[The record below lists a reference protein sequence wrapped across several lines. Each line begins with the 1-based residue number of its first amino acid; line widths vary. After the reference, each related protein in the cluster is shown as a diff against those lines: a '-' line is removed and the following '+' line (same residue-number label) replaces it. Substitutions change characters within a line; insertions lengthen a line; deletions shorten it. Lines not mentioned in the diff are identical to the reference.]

1 MDPRHTLQ
9 WQDSQT
15 YAPETKKYK
24 DQPSSYY
31 DDYDDVSEI
40 DDDQD
45 VGGGWD
51 DDITDIRNDY
61 RGDDRLPG

>member
-9 WQDSQT
+9 WQGLQT

-31 DDYDDVSEI
+31 DDDDDVSEI
-40 DDDQD
+40 DEDQD
-45 VGGGWD
+45 GGRWD

-61 RGDDRLPG
+61 RGDDRLLG